1 MNRQLV
7 AVIVA
12 AVASG
17 TAFANLT
24 VVTSTEDLASIA
36 KAVGGDKVSVSAIV
50 TGARDPHSIEA
61 KPSFMSRLMKADLW
75 IAVGLDLEVAWE
87 DAIIRGSRNNNLRPG
102 AKGHLYASTGIA
114 PLEKPTRNV
123 SRAQGDI
130 HPNGNPHIWLDPANA
145 RKIADTIA
153 DKFSAL
159 DPANKAVYARNA
171 TAFQKRIDEEMFGS
185 TAVAAIGSAK
195 LWSWSSAGNL
205 SAQVRAAGER
215 LGGWAAAMEPHRG
228 SAIVTYHKSW
238 SYFADRFGLEV
249 IDQLEPKPGIPPA
262 PGHIAQVIRECTA
275 NKVKAIL
282 QEPFY
287 SKNAAQTVAGRVGAK
302 VVVAPL
308 TVGSDA
314 AAKDYFSLMDT
325 VVARLSAALG
335 G

>member
-1 MNRQLV
+1 
-7 AVIVA
+7 
-12 AVASG
+12 
-17 TAFANLT
+17 
-24 VVTSTEDLASIA
+24 
-36 KAVGGDKVSVSAIV
+36 
-50 TGARDPHSIEA
+50 
-61 KPSFMSRLMKADLW
+61 
-75 IAVGLDLEVAWE
+75 
-87 DAIIRGSRNNNLRPG
+87 
-102 AKGHLYASTGIA
+102 
-114 PLEKPTRNV
+114 
-123 SRAQGDI
+123 
-130 HPNGNPHIWLDPANA
+130 
-145 RKIADTIA
+145 
-153 DKFSAL
+153 
-159 DPANKAVYARNA
+159 
-171 TAFQKRIDEEMFGS
+171 MFGAA
-185 TAVAAIGSAK
+185 AVAAIGSTK
-195 LWSWSSAGNL
+195 LWSWSSSGNL
-205 SAQVRAAGER
+205 SAQVRAAGQR

-249 IDQLEPKPGIPPA
+249 VDQLEPKPGIPPA

>member
-1 MNRQLV
+1 MNRHLI
-7 AVIVA
+7 AVLA
-12 AVASG
+12 ASFAS
-17 TAFANLT
+17 AAAYSNLT

-36 KAVGGDKVSVSAIV
+36 KAVGGERVSVSAIV

-61 KPSFMSRLMKADLW
+61 KPSFMSRLMRADLW

-114 PLEKPTRNV
+114 PLEKPTGNV

-153 DKFSAL
+153 DKFSVL
-159 DPANKAVYARNA
+159 DPANKAVYARNCA
-171 TAFQKRIDEEMFGS
+171 VFQKRIDDEMFGS
-185 TAVAAIGSAK
+185 AAVAALGSAK

-205 SAQVRAAGER
+205 SAQVRAAGQR
-215 LGGWAAAMEPHRG
+215 LGGWSASMEPYRG

-308 TVGSDA
+308 TVGSDV